1 MGEEKTTDLELF
13 VNLAFAIYS
22 SSACW
27 RNRGRDCQLH
37 LCSYTSLVQGLSG
50 SHEDFPT
57 GTFLGIL
64 LFLSLSSPSPVFQS
78 IAMFYTG
85 DLRFIS
91 YDIGG
96 ILNLIPKQAA
106 GESSQLPG

>member
-1 MGEEKTTDLELF
+1 MFNDIFQYKLLF
-13 VNLAFAIYS
+13 CYFSLLLS
-22 SSACW
+22 SPPPV
-27 RNRGRDCQLH
+27 
-37 LCSYTSLVQGLSG
+37 SYIL
-50 SHEDFPT
+50 T